1 LGKPKSPFEALMQLE
16 CHGPDTYVGSGP
28 SYPWGGLYGGQIVAQ
43 ALRAAGLTVE
53 PDHLPH
59 SLHAY
64 FLRVGDP
71 EEPVRFEVER
81 LRDGRSFVARQVEAR
96 QSTGAIL
103 NMSASFQ
110 AAGTPTMDVQ
120 LAEVPDVG
128 PPAEAWDVS
137 WSPVFELR
145 LVPGDAAA
153 ESVGGLRAGSDAGG
167 DVLGRQAPATGS
179 DVTSSEVKGNA
190 GSGRAIGVGILSEL
204 SDPRRAHMAARR
216 LGGHLHRAEGLQK
229 ACSWSKV
236 LEDLGEDRAL
246 HAAALAYISDSGPA
260 SVAAALHAHECEP
273 AEPWRPVSLDHA
285 IWFHR
290 PFRADDWL
298 LFEASTASL
307 SDSRGLTQGRV
318 FSREGSLVASIAQE
332 VFLRR
337 PRATGA

>member
-1 LGKPKSPFEALMQLE
+1 MQLE
-16 CHGPDTYVGSGP
+16 AHGPDTYVGSGP

-43 ALRAAGLTVE
+43 ALRAADLTVK
-53 PDHLPH
+53 PGYLPH

-64 FLRVGDP
+64 FLRFGDP
-71 EEPVRFEVER
+71 GEPVRFEVER

-120 LAEVPDVG
+120 LARPPEVGRPD
-128 PPAEAWDVS
+128 EAPDIS

-145 LVPGDAAA
+145 FVPGNLPSAGAAPGDA
-153 ESVGGLRAGSDAGG
+153 
-167 DVLGRQAPATGS
+167 
-179 DVTSSEVKGNA
+179 SSR
-190 GSGRAIGVGILSEL
+190 GSGDLRTGADIDSDITAMSDL
-204 SDPRRAHMAARR
+204 SDPGRAHMAARR
-216 LGGHLHRAEGLQK
+216 LGGFVDEAEGLQK
-229 ACSWSKV
+229 ACSWSRV
-236 LEDLGEDRAL
+236 LEDLGQAQAL
-246 HAAALAYISDSGPA
+246 HAAALAYVSDSGPA
-260 SVAAALHAHECEP
+260 WVAAALHAQECGP

-290 PFRADDWL
+290 PFRADKWL
-298 LFEASTASL
+298 LFEASSGSL
-307 SDSRGLTQGRV
+307 FDSRGLTQGRV
-318 FSREGSLVASIAQE
+318 FTRGGELVATVAQE